1 VGAVMNMLSAYFA
14 KAAEDADE
22 LLYVGEHVPG
32 YLLDAEGFLNAD
44 PSSPS
49 ERADALYAALV
60 GAENEYLA
68 EAGLA

>member
-1 VGAVMNMLSAYFA
+1 MNMLASICG

-22 LLYVGEHVPG
+22 LLYASEGTPA
-32 YLLDAEGFLNAD
+32 YLLDDDGYLNAD
-44 PSSPS
+44 PAAPS
-49 ERADALYAALV
+49 ERADALYAALI